1 MKWRLKKRTKDNFGK
16 SIGGD
21 MVDCLFC
28 EWKEHKEKIIFENE
42 LAFATYD
49 GYAVSKGHM
58 LFMTKRHVD
67 NFFNITLDERNA
79 IFELVNEAKKMLDE
93 EYKPDGYNIGMNCG
107 VAAGQSVMHIHVHLI
122 PRYNGDVENPRGGV
136 RGVIPQKQNY

>member
-1 MKWRLKKRTKDNFGK
+1 MG
-16 SIGGD
+16 
-21 MVDCLFC
+21 CLFC
-28 EWKEHKEKIIFENE
+28 EWKNNKENVIFENE

-67 NFFNITLDERNA
+67 NFFNTTQNETNA
-79 IFELVNEAKKMLDE
+79 IFDLIDKAKKMLDE
-93 EYKPDGYNIGMNCG
+93 KYGPDGYNIGMNCG
-107 VAAGQSVMHIHVHLI
+107 IAAGQSVMHIHVHLI

>member
-1 MKWRLKKRTKDNFGK
+1 
-16 SIGGD
+16 

>member
-1 MKWRLKKRTKDNFGK
+1 M
-16 SIGGD
+16 SE
-21 MVDCLFC
+21 CLFC
-28 EWKEHKEKIIFENE
+28 KWKEEYKENIIFENE

-67 NFFNITLDERNA
+67 NFFNTTLEEKVA

-93 EYKPDGYNIGMNCG
+93 KYSPDGYNIGMNCG
-107 VAAGQSVMHIHVHLI
+107 VAAGQSIMHIHVHLI
-122 PRYNGDVENPRGGV
+122 PRYSGDVENPRGGV

>member
-1 MKWRLKKRTKDNFGK
+1 MG
-16 SIGGD
+16 
-21 MVDCLFC
+21 DCLFC
-28 EWKEHKEKIIFENE
+28 EWKVHKEKIILEND

-93 EYKPDGYNIGMNCG
+93 KYRPDGYNIGMNCG
-107 VAAGQSVMHIHVHLI
+107 IAAGQSVMHIHVHLI